1 MPQCTARKYSVDPL
15 LTVQWCLFG
24 VLLPQ
29 VQAYRLAVEQ
39 RRNFELHIP
48 CNIGAAGAN
57 SSSMG
62 QHTND
67 PSLLQH
73 NSSSNAGCV
82 QGGSGVNHSGA
93 LFQLQQVVLP
103 APQPQAQQVQSTW
116 SGSMPDVSSLAGRWL
131 CHTQQAQLQQQQ
143 MQLQQDGSGG
153 SGSSNTAAAAAAA
166 GTGTPSAAGG
176 KSVGFASVFSGHE
189 ATRRRSIGGNMRY
202 VRFQFRSIA
211 SAASH
216 MMPVVSV
223 PPALLSQD
231 TNSNFY
237 WATVDIPST
246 ASAHG
251 GDEAGS
257 FISGNNLYYT
267 GENSVGP
274 TGVFG
279 GAEYPWPGSFAASDS
294 AAPSTHSSGPHTGPG
309 SDSSSM
315 VQQLGGM
322 KTTFSLMPEDNPFQ
336 DITIGSLLGWGSYGR
351 VHRGEWLLHRQR
363 CAHIIAV

>member
-1 MPQCTARKYSVDPL
+1 
-15 LTVQWCLFG
+15 
-24 VLLPQ
+24 VLLQ

-39 RRNFELHIP
+39 RRNFEVRIP
-48 CNIGAAGAN
+48 CNIGAACAN

-62 QHTND
+62 RHTND
-67 PSLLQH
+67 PLLAQL
-73 NSSSNAGCV
+73 SSSNAGSV
-82 QGGSGVNHSGA
+82 QGGNGVNHSGA
-93 LFQLQQVVLP
+93 LFQPQQVVLP
-103 APQPQAQQVQSTW
+103 AAQPQAQQSQSTW
-116 SGSMPDVSSLAGRWL
+116 SGSLPDVNSLAGTWV
-131 CHTQQAQLQQQQ
+131 CHTQQG
-143 MQLQQDGSGG
+143 QDGSGG
-153 SGSSNTAAAAAAA
+153 SGCSNTAAA

-176 KSVGFASVFSGHE
+176 KSLGFASVFSGVE

-216 MMPVVSV
+216 IMPVVSI

-231 TNSNFY
+231 TNSNLY
-237 WATVDIPST
+237 WATVDIPSA

-257 FISGNNLYYT
+257 FVSGNNNLYFT
-267 GENSVGP
+267 GGNSVGP
-274 TGVFG
+274 GGVFG
-279 GAEYPWPGSFAASDS
+279 GADHPWPGSFAASDS
-294 AAPSTHSSGPHTGPG
+294 AAPSTHSSGHHTGHTG

-315 VQQLGGM
+315 MQQQQGSSM

-351 VHRGEWLLHRQR
+351 VHRGE
-363 CAHIIAV
+363 